1 MLDTLNRHL
10 MHPLMAWREGSQH
23 LRHLRTVQQ
32 TQFDPPDVIRARQLA
47 ALKAQLWHAWETVP
61 YYRAAWTRADVHPS
75 DVRTLDDLK
84 AFPIVTKADIR
95 RHNRALVS
103 SAFDVAQLRVKR
115 TSGSTG
121 VPLTIYCDEPA
132 MQWKTACT
140 IRSDEWSGYRLGQR
154 VAKVWG
160 NPEYRQFGLKGR
172 LRNHFFDRAVYLDT
186 LDLTDERI
194 AAFARSIRRH
204 RPGLIFGHAHSL
216 YLLACSLKKS
226 GVGDVRP
233 NGIISTAMI
242 LHDWQ
247 RAVIESVFGCKVTNR
262 YGCEEVS
269 LIASEC
275 AEHNGLHVNADS
287 VYTEVAEPAS
297 EAPPPN
303 PSLQGGEQDL
313 RTREAFRESEEAS
326 RALTPSLQGGGR
338 GGGASGA
345 GPLLVTD
352 LCNRA
357 MPLIRYQ
364 VGDVVVPSNRA
375 CPCGRG
381 LPLIE
386 RVEGRDAD
394 YVVTPA
400 GHLISG
406 ISLTENFAVLIPG
419 TAQVQIVQESVT
431 QLRIRLVTD
440 DTFGDPSRR
449 KIADLVRDTFGEG
462 VQHDVEL
469 VDAIPQE
476 PSGKYRFCI
485 SKVARERLEAMSV

>member
-1 MLDTLNRHL
+1 MLDFLNRHL

-23 LRHLRTVQQ
+23 LQHLRTLRQ
-32 TQFDPPDVIRARQLA
+32 TQFDAPDVIRARQLA
-47 ALKAQLWHAWETVP
+47 ALQSQLRHAWDTVP
-61 YYRAAWTRADVHPS
+61 YYRAAWAKAGVHPS
-75 DVRTLDDLK
+75 DVRELSDLE
-84 AFPIVTKADIR
+84 AFPIVTKTDIR
-95 RHNRALVS
+95 RYNRALVS
-103 SAFDVAQLRVKR
+103 SAYDIAKCRVKT

-140 IRSDEWSGYRLGQR
+140 LRSDEWSGYRLGQR

-160 NPEYRQFGLKGR
+160 NPEYRHFGLKGR
-172 LRNHFFDRAVYLDT
+172 LRNYFFDRAVYLDT
-186 LDLTDERI
+186 LDLNDARI
-194 AAFARSIRRH
+194 AEFANSIRRH

-226 GVGDVRP
+226 GVLDVRP

-247 RAVIESVFGCKVTNR
+247 RTVIEQVFGCKVTNR

-275 AEHNGLHVNADS
+275 EEHSGLHVNADS
-287 VYTEVAEPAS
+287 IYAEIQPTPL
-297 EAPPPN
+297 APL
-303 PSLQGGEQDL
+303 PSGRGEPE
-313 RTREAFRESEEAS
+313 TSFS
-326 RALTPSLQGGGR
+326 PSLQGGGW
-338 GGGASGA
+338 GVGLP

-352 LCNRA
+352 LSNRA

-364 VGDVVVPSNRA
+364 VGDVVVPSSRV
-375 CPCGRG
+375 CKCGRG

-394 YVVTPA
+394 YVLTPA

-406 ISLTENFAVLIPG
+406 ISLTENFAVLVPG
-419 TAQVQIVQESVT
+419 AAQVQIVQESVT
-431 QLRIRLVTD
+431 RLLIRLVVD
-440 DTFGDPSRR
+440 DAFNDASRA
-449 KIADLVRDTFGEG
+449 KIAELVRDTFGDG
-462 VQHDVEL
+462 VTHDVEL

-485 SKVARERLEAMSV
+485 SKVARERMEAMSV

>member
-1 MLDTLNRHL
+1 MLDYLNRHL
-10 MHPLMAWREGSQH
+10 MHPLWAWREGSLH
-23 LRHLRTVQQ
+23 LKHLRTLRK
-32 TQFDPPDVIRARQLA
+32 TQFDPPEVIRARQLA
-47 ALKAQLWHAWETVP
+47 ALQAQLRHAWETVP
-61 YYRAAWTRADVHPS
+61 YYRAAWAKAGVHPS
-75 DVRTLDDLK
+75 DVRELRDLE
-84 AFPIVTKADIR
+84 ALPVLTKADIR

-103 SAFDVAQLRVKR
+103 SAYDIAKLRVKK

-132 MQWKTACT
+132 MQWKAACT

-160 NPEYRQFGLKGR
+160 NPEYRHFGLKGR
-172 LRNHFFDRAVYLDT
+172 LRNYFLDRAVYLDT
-186 LDLTDERI
+186 LNLNDERI
-194 AAFARSIRRH
+194 AEFAKAIRRH

-216 YLLACSLKKS
+216 YLVACALKKS
-226 GVGDVRP
+226 GVADVRP

-247 RAVIESVFGCKVTNR
+247 RAVIERVFGRKVTNR

-275 AEHNGLHVNADS
+275 EEHNGLHVNADS
-287 VYTEVAEPAS
+287 LYAEVPAD
-297 EAPPPN
+297 
-303 PSLQGGEQDL
+303 GK
-313 RTREAFRESEEAS
+313 
-326 RALTPSLQGGGR
+326 
-338 GGGASGA
+338 
-345 GPLLVTD
+345 LLLTD
-352 LCNRA
+352 LANRA

-364 VGDVVVPSNRA
+364 VGDVVVPSSLVCR
-375 CPCGRG
+375 CGRG

-394 YVVTPA
+394 YVLTPA

-406 ISLTENFAVLIPG
+406 ISLTENFANLIPG

-431 QLRIRLVTD
+431 QLRIRLVAD
-440 DTFGDPSRR
+440 DAFGDASRT
-449 KIADLVRDTFGEG
+449 KIAELVRDTFGES
-462 VQHDVEL
+462 VRHDVEL

-485 SKVARERLEAMSV
+485 SKVAREHLEAMSA

>member
-10 MHPLMAWREGSQH
+10 MHPLMAWREGSTH
-23 LRHLRTVQQ
+23 LRHLRTLRR
-32 TQFDPPDVIRARQLA
+32 TQFDPPEVIRARQLA
-47 ALKAQLWHAWETVP
+47 AVQSQLRHAWDTVP
-61 YYRAAWTRADVHPS
+61 YYRAAWTKAGVHPS
-75 DVRTLDDLK
+75 DVRELRDLE

-103 SAFDVAQLRVKR
+103 SVYDITKCRVKT

-121 VPLTIYCDEPA
+121 VPLTTYCDEAA
-132 MQWKTACT
+132 MQWKAACT

-160 NPEYRQFGLKGR
+160 NPEYRHFGLKGR
-172 LRNHFFDRAVYLDT
+172 LRNRLFDRAVYLDT
-186 LDLTDERI
+186 LNLNDNRI
-194 AAFARSIRRH
+194 AEFTQAIRAH

-226 GVGDVRP
+226 RVHDVRP

-247 RAVIESVFGCKVTNR
+247 RTVIEDVFGCKVTNR

-275 AEHNGLHVNADS
+275 EDHNGLHINADS
-287 VYTEVAEPAS
+287 IYHEVQAD
-297 EAPPPN
+297 
-303 PSLQGGEQDL
+303 GK
-313 RTREAFRESEEAS
+313 
-326 RALTPSLQGGGR
+326 
-338 GGGASGA
+338 
-345 GPLLVTD
+345 LLVTD
-352 LCNRA
+352 LSNRA

-364 VGDVVVPSNRA
+364 VGDVVVPSNRV
-375 CPCGRG
+375 CKCGRG

-394 YVVTPA
+394 YVLTPA

-406 ISLTENFAVLIPG
+406 ISLTENFAVLVPG
-419 TAQVQIVQESVT
+419 AAQVQIVQESVT
-431 QLRIRLVTD
+431 LLRIRLVAD
-440 DTFGDPSRR
+440 DAFGDASRA
-449 KIADLVRDTFGEG
+449 KIAELVRDTFGDS
-462 VQHDVEL
+462 VAHDVEL

-485 SKVARERLEAMSV
+485 SKVAREKLEAMSV

>member
-1 MLDTLNRHL
+1 VRK
-10 MHPLMAWREGSQH
+10 
-23 LRHLRTVQQ
+23 
-32 TQFDPPDVIRARQLA
+32 TQFDPPEAIRTRQLVG
-47 ALKAQLWHAWETVP
+47 LKSQLQHAWDTVP
-61 YYRAAWTRADVHPS
+61 FYRAAWSQADVHPS
-75 DVRTLDDLK
+75 DVRELRDLE
-84 AFPIVTKADIR
+84 AFPVLTKADIR

-103 SAFDVAQLRVKR
+103 SAYGAAKLRVKR

-160 NPEYRQFGLKGR
+160 NPEYRHFGLKGR
-172 LRNHFFDRAVYLDT
+172 LRNRFFDRAVYLDT
-186 LDLTDERI
+186 LDLTDARI
-194 AAFARSIRRH
+194 AAFATAIRRH

-216 YLLACSLKKS
+216 YLVACALKKT
-226 GVGDVRP
+226 GVTDVRP
-233 NGIISTAMI
+233 DGIISTAMI

-247 RAVIESVFGCKVTNR
+247 RPAIEEVFGCKVTNR

-275 AEHNGLHVNADS
+275 EEHNGLHVNADS
-287 VYTEVAEPAS
+287 VYTEVT
-297 EAPPPN
+297 
-303 PSLQGGEQDL
+303 GDGK
-313 RTREAFRESEEAS
+313 
-326 RALTPSLQGGGR
+326 
-338 GGGASGA
+338 
-345 GPLLVTD
+345 LLVTD
-352 LCNRA
+352 LSNRA

-364 VGDVVVPSNRA
+364 VGDVVVPSGRA
-375 CPCGRG
+375 CRCGRG

-386 RVEGRDAD
+386 RVEGREAD

-431 QLRIRLVTD
+431 HLRVRLVVD
-440 DTFGDPSRR
+440 DEFGPASRAKIAGLVFDTFG
-449 KIADLVRDTFGEG
+449 AG
-462 VQHDVEL
+462 VTHDVEL

-476 PSGKYRFCI
+476 ASGKYRFCI
-485 SKVARERLEAMSV
+485 SKVARERMQEVGA

>member
-10 MHPLMAWREGSQH
+10 MHPLMAWREGSTH
-23 LRHLRTVQQ
+23 LRHLRTLRR
-32 TQFDPPDVIRARQLA
+32 TQFDPPEVIRARQLA
-47 ALKAQLWHAWETVP
+47 AVQSQLRHAWDTVP
-61 YYRAAWTRADVHPS
+61 YYRAAWTKAGVHPS
-75 DVRTLDDLK
+75 DVRELRDLE

-103 SAFDVAQLRVKR
+103 SVYDITKCRVKT

-121 VPLTIYCDEPA
+121 VPLTTYCDEAA
-132 MQWKTACT
+132 MQWKAACT

-160 NPEYRQFGLKGR
+160 NPEYRHFGLKGR
-172 LRNHFFDRAVYLDT
+172 LRNRLFDRAVYLDT
-186 LDLTDERI
+186 LNLNDNRI
-194 AAFARSIRRH
+194 AEFTRAIRAH

-216 YLLACSLKKS
+216 HLLACSLKKS
-226 GVGDVRP
+226 RVHDVRP

-247 RAVIESVFGCKVTNR
+247 RTVIEDVFGCKVTNR

-275 AEHNGLHVNADS
+275 EEHNGLHINADS
-287 VYTEVAEPAS
+287 IYHEVQAD
-297 EAPPPN
+297 
-303 PSLQGGEQDL
+303 GK
-313 RTREAFRESEEAS
+313 
-326 RALTPSLQGGGR
+326 
-338 GGGASGA
+338 
-345 GPLLVTD
+345 LLVTD
-352 LCNRA
+352 LSNRA

-364 VGDVVVPSNRA
+364 VGDVVVPSNRV
-375 CPCGRG
+375 CKCGRG

-394 YVVTPA
+394 YVLTPA

-406 ISLTENFAVLIPG
+406 ISLTENFAVLVPG
-419 TAQVQIVQESVT
+419 AAQVQIVQESVT
-431 QLRIRLVTD
+431 LLRIRLVAD
-440 DTFGDPSRR
+440 DAFGDASRA
-449 KIADLVRDTFGEG
+449 KIAELVRDTFGDS
-462 VQHDVEL
+462 VAHDVEL

-485 SKVARERLEAMSV
+485 SKVAREKLEAMSV